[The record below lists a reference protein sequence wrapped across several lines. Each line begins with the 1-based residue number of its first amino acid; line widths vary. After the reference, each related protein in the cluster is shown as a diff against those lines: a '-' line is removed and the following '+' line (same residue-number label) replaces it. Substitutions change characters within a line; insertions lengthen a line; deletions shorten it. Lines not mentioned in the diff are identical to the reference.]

1 MDQGGFRV
9 AHRKAL
15 VAASLV
21 AVAGLAVLNPSPADA
36 APHGRHFHG
45 GVVVGYSPLYYSP
58 FYSPFGWGFG
68 YGWGYPYAAYGP
80 YAPYAVGPYGYA
92 HPYDVSGSARIQVTP
107 KEAEVYVDGYRAGR
121 VDDFDGTF
129 QRLNVAPGPHELT
142 LFLPGYRTV
151 TERVYFGEGSTVKLK
166 QSLEKLGP
174 GETSTPPPAPP
185 KPERRR
191 SRDPRDDS

>member
-1 MDQGGFRV
+1 
-9 AHRKAL
+9 
-15 VAASLV
+15 V
-21 AVAGLAVLNPSPADA
+21 AVGFYA
-36 APHGRHFHG
+36 
-45 GVVVGYSPLYYSP
+45 PLYYSP

-68 YGWGYPYAAYGP
+68 YGWGAPYGAYGP

-92 HPYDVSGSARIQVTP
+92 HPYDIGGSARIQVTP
-107 KEAEVYVDGYRAGR
+107 KEAAVYVDGYRAGR

-151 TERVYFGEGSTVKLK
+151 TERVYIGEGSTLKLK
-166 QSLEKLGP
+166 QSLEKLAP

-185 KPERRR
+185 KQERRR
-191 SRDPRDDS
+191 PRDPRDDPGYDDRDDSGRD